1 VLLLFLFFFFFF
13 LFFLFFLLSIT
24 LFFPKWKK
32 RTGQEGGRTSAEHL
46 CRFFREMYQH
56 LEVEYEEYASTSSSK
71 HHGYKTEV
79 SEGNKRVRELDDI
92 ESALA
97 KIYAEIDCGD
107 QVADIIGGKDV
118 QKRIE
123 DLDRRGKTNGGEKYL
138 TYPENARYFLD
149 EDGEEE
155 DGDRLKLEEALET
168 FGLEDGKKET
178 AKENALAIS
187 STLAERAMDMPL
199 VAVRRGKQN
208 NNAMYMVKSTKRPP
222 KRIEYDFTIGR
233 LPDRRI
239 EDEELDKDNEGKFAY
254 RDLESID

>member
-1 VLLLFLFFFFFF
+1 
-13 LFFLFFLLSIT
+13 
-24 LFFPKWKK
+24 
-32 RTGQEGGRTSAEHL
+32 
-46 CRFFREMYQH
+46 M
-56 LEVEYEEYASTSSSK
+56 
-71 HHGYKTEV
+71 
-79 SEGNKRVRELDDI
+79 
-92 ESALA
+92 
-97 KIYAEIDCGD
+97 
-107 QVADIIGGKDV
+107 ADIIGRKDV

-123 DLDRRGKTNGGEKYL
+123 DLDRRGKTNGVEKYL

-155 DGDRLKLEEALET
+155 DGDRLKLEEALKT

-222 KRIEYDFTIGR
+222 KRIEYDFSIGR
-233 LPDRRI
+233 VRFYHRASTGPKNRGRGVGQRQRRQI
-239 EDEELDKDNEGKFAY
+239 CLSRFGIY
-254 RDLESID
+254 RLEFSRALAICVSVSNCTISTI

>member
-1 VLLLFLFFFFFF
+1 MAASEEATMTAAVKAASDEVLQAAAAVTKACNALNPEEGEKWAKRLDRVLDAVDAYAGAPPKGAPASSAIDATAGRLF
-13 LFFLFFLLSIT
+13 
-24 LFFPKWKK
+24 
-32 RTGQEGGRTSAEHL
+32 A
-46 CRFFREMYQH
+46 
-56 LEVEYEEYASTSSSK
+56 
-71 HHGYKTEV
+71 
-79 SEGNKRVRELDDI
+79 DI

-208 NNAMYMVKSTKRPP
+208 NNTMYMVKSTKRPP